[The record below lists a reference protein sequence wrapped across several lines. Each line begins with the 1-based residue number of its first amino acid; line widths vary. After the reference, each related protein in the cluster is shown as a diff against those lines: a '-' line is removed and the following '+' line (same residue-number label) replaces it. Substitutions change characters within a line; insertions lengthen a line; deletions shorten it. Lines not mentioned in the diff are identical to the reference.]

1 MDDELLRD
9 LLTLDGDFSAP
20 PAASAPPAPAPYI
33 PPPIPH
39 PAAAPSQSQAHAAP
53 LHPAAPAGG
62 QSPPAPPAPHPAPA
76 AQGQAPSRTLSRSVA
91 PFLAKFSPAHWHM
104 LFGALHKYDS
114 GSKARLEAIF
124 VQRYPKL
131 KAAAATSTEAYV
143 AVGFKMLEALLEF
156 LPEDRLISFMHK
168 CVEHVAEKK
177 SAALAAAAQQK
188 QQQQQQQHWQQ
199 GTGGEG
205 AGAGPSGRPPSAAPQ
220 HPLPTQPPGHPQQ
233 PQQAKP
239 GQQPLGG
246 YPQQQQGRPPI
257 LGQGQRASQG
267 GEVPGVALGRPVGPV
282 SGVGFPGSQ
291 GDGQQRLGHP
301 AAGVGPVNPGQQQ
314 SGSQQPQQGLARRE
328 PGAGPGAQRKAGG
341 TKRGSLDGEGGSG
354 QREGKRARAASRKDR
369 DGDIDEILGA
379 DAFIDMEQET
389 DTLMAGLQVQRTQGL
404 ASVAASQTLSEW
416 RLGNEC
422 VKQMR
427 AAGLKVL
434 KPECFE
440 VIQRAFQSQAETL
453 LRRAMA
459 VARHRQDNARRQPG
473 VSVTHDPRRG
483 VLGLERAARAA
494 AEAKLAAERE
504 ALLKAAGSRRA
515 DEETKERAQKA
526 KAELAGRAQASAA
539 NAAVAAT
546 LGGKGGRFARFERL
560 GAAGLGGK
568 DGPGAARAGAKK
580 GGAERAREGTP
591 PARPALAER
600 AASGDGAVDGVAPSG
615 ADGADRGADGQDE
628 GPDSVAGL
636 LAAAQAQ
643 RRADEERR
651 LAEVA
656 VAERAAAEKA
666 AAAVRGAQPAVVGG
680 AAAGAAKE
688 DPGAGGPGRAKLFG
702 GPAKVTEETETLT
715 LPDLLTAMERDRHY
729 AKSSLLYTWR
739 NRLVQG

>member
-9 LLTLDGDFSAP
+9 LLTLDGDFS
-20 PAASAPPAPAPYI
+20 
-33 PPPIPH
+33 
-39 PAAAPSQSQAHAAP
+39 
-53 LHPAAPAGG
+53 
-62 QSPPAPPAPHPAPA
+62 
-76 AQGQAPSRTLSRSVA
+76 GQAPSRTLSRSVA

-168 CVEHVAEKK
+168 
-177 SAALAAAAQQK
+177 
-188 QQQQQQQHWQQ
+188 
-199 GTGGEG
+199 
-205 AGAGPSGRPPSAAPQ
+205 
-220 HPLPTQPPGHPQQ
+220 
-233 PQQAKP
+233 
-239 GQQPLGG
+239 
-246 YPQQQQGRPPI
+246 
-257 LGQGQRASQG
+257 
-267 GEVPGVALGRPVGPV
+267 
-282 SGVGFPGSQ
+282 
-291 GDGQQRLGHP
+291 
-301 AAGVGPVNPGQQQ
+301 
-314 SGSQQPQQGLARRE
+314 
-328 PGAGPGAQRKAGG
+328 
-341 TKRGSLDGEGGSG
+341 
-354 QREGKRARAASRKDR
+354 KDR

-560 GAAGLGGK
+560 GAAGLG
-568 DGPGAARAGAKK
+568 
-580 GGAERAREGTP
+580 
-591 PARPALAER
+591 
-600 AASGDGAVDGVAPSG
+600 
-615 ADGADRGADGQDE
+615 
-628 GPDSVAGL
+628 
-636 LAAAQAQ
+636 
-643 RRADEERR
+643 
-651 LAEVA
+651 
-656 VAERAAAEKA
+656 
-666 AAAVRGAQPAVVGG
+666 
-680 AAAGAAKE
+680 
-688 DPGAGGPGRAKLFG
+688 AKLFG